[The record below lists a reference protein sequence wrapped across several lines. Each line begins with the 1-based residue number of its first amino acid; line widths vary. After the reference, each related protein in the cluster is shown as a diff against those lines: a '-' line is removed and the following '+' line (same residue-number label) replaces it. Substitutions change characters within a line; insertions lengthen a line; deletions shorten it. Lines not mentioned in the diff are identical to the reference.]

1 VVALHPES
9 FLSTLYRRD
18 SAVVIAKLAEQ
29 AADRD
34 RSLPELL
41 NLLAKTV
48 PRFVELIPAN
58 R

>member
-9 FLSTLYRRD
+9 FLSALYRRD
-18 SAVVIAKLAEQ
+18 SAVVVAKLADQ
-29 AADRD
+29 AADRN
-34 RSLPELL
+34 RGLPELL
-41 NLLAKTV
+41 NILAKTV